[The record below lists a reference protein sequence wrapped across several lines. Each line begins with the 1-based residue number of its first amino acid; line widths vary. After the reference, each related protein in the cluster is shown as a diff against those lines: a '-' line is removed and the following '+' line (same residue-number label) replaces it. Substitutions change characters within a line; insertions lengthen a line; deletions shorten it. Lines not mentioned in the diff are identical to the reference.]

1 MAVKRWLKTG
11 FIGSHTQ
18 KTQQWC
24 VVHPVESRFARAAVN
39 GISSGGE
46 NEHVALAPLEVFA
59 ASFRVSLAI
68 GHEEQLA
75 CCHSGSAQLVAIQS
89 DEVGAQ
95 RWAGGRSTALQ
106 FFAQIQRHHGTA
118 VLGKESR
125 GKGAIGNGARQSAA
139 NRIGRFAV
147 GEILSLGR

>member
-1 MAVKRWLKTG
+1 MAVKRWLETG
-11 FIGSHTQ
+11 FIRRHTQ

-24 VVHPVESRFARAAVN
+24 VVHPVESRFARAAVD
-39 GISSGGE
+39 GVSPGGK

-59 ASFRVSLAI
+59 TGFSVSLAI

-75 CCHSGSAQLVAIQS
+75 CCHSCGAQPFAIQS

-95 RWAGGRSTALQ
+95 RWTGGRSTALQ
-106 FFAQIQRHHGTA
+106 FFAQIQRHHSTA
-118 VLGKESR
+118 FLGKESR
-125 GKGAIGNGARQSAA
+125 GKGAIGNSTRQSAA

-147 GEILSLGR
+147 GEITSLSR